1 MVLNA
6 GIPVRS
12 SLDNVYTVKEAAK
25 LLKVHV
31 NSIYQLVEQKKIRAV
46 RVGKKILISHK
57 ALNDFING

>member
-1 MVLNA
+1 MQQGEIVKS
-6 GIPVRS
+6 I
-12 SLDNVYTVKEAAK
+12 LDEVYTVKQTAE

-57 ALNDFING
+57 ALSDFIDG